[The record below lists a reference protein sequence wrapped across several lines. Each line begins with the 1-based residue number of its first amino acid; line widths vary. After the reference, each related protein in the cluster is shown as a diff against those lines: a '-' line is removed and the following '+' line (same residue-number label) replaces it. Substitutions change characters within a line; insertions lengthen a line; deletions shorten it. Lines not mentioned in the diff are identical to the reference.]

1 MPVSR
6 PYSFL
11 GKVALAGVGYTEFSK
26 QSGRSILS
34 LATEAARKAL
44 DDAGL
49 DRATVNGMASYS
61 WYGDS
66 VPTTAV
72 ATALGLPQLDWAID
86 LATGGMAPS
95 FAVMNAAMAIDAGV
109 ADAVVIYRALN
120 GRSGLRVGS
129 MRFPAPTAQYRYPL
143 GLSAY
148 PQYMAMIARR
158 YFIDTDSDESDLLA
172 VVQAQ
177 RTYAALNERAMIRRP
192 ISDEEYYGTPYIAD
206 PLRRWDCTTEVDG
219 ACAVVLTSL
228 ERARDLRTT
237 PVVVQGAAWSTSAGA
252 GLDMAD
258 LNSYKDYGHISQVE
272 VGRRLWEST
281 GMTPD
286 DIDVAELYDCFSSKV
301 LLGLEA
307 LGFAERGGAGDLI
320 KSGATRLGGRIPVN
334 THGGLLSEGYLHGMN
349 TLGEAFEQLQG
360 RSGARQVEGA
370 RRAVVTSGGFVETS
384 GLILEKAA

>member
-1 MPVSR
+1 MTR

-11 GKVALAGVGYTEFSK
+11 GQVAIAGVGYAPFSRE
-26 QSGRSILS
+26 SGRSILS
-34 LATEAARKAL
+34 LAAEATTNAIN
-44 DDAGL
+44 DAGL

-72 ATALGLPQLDWAID
+72 ATAVGLPELHWALD
-86 LATGGMAPS
+86 LASGGMAPS
-95 FAVMNAAMAIDAGV
+95 FAVMNAAMAIHSGV
-109 ADAVVIYRALN
+109 ADAVVVFRALN

-148 PQYMAMIARR
+148 PQYMAMVARR
-158 YFIDTDSDESDLLA
+158 YFIDTGADESDLLA

-177 RTYAALNERAMIRRP
+177 RAYAALNERAVVRRP
-192 ISDEEYYGTPYIAD
+192 ISADEYFASPYIAD
-206 PLRRWDCTTEVDG
+206 PFRRWDCTTEVDG
-219 ACAVVLTSL
+219 GCALVLTSL
-228 ERARDLRTT
+228 ERARDLRTA
-237 PVVVQGAAWSTSAGA
+237 PVVVAGAAWSTSAGA

-258 LNSYKDYGHISQVE
+258 LSSYKDYGHISQVE
-272 VGRRLWEST
+272 VGRRLWEMT
-281 GMTPD
+281 GMGPA

-307 LGFAERGGAGDLI
+307 LGFAEPGGAGKLI
-320 KSGATRLGGRIPVN
+320 KSGATGLGGRIPVN

-349 TLGEAFEQLQG
+349 TIGEAFEQLQG
-360 RSGARQVEGA
+360 RAGDRQVPAA
-370 RRAVVTSGGFVETS
+370 RRAVVTSGGFIETS
-384 GLILEKAA
+384 GLILERAP